1 MEPVDKAFGC
11 DYTNRSDPIPGSQKE
26 WNPDSPEFSVDV
38 VAVGVVERSHKVT
51 QPNVH
56 WSANNLCYFILC
68 CQYVRIY
75 DMYPQRQLIKCF
87 IILGKVSL
95 LVNKLLPEFCE
106 NGRVIVVLP
115 ILKKNFFDI
124 R

>member
-11 DYTNRSDPIPGSQKE
+11 DYTNKSDPIPGSQKE

-51 QPNVH
+51 EPNVH

-68 CQYVRIY
+68 CQY

-87 IILGKVSL
+87 HHTWKSLSPRQQTSAKILS
-95 LVNKLLPEFCE
+95 KLLSHRSTPNPEE
-106 NGRVIVVLP
+106 E
-115 ILKKNFFDI
+115 ILT
-124 R
+124 RRR

>member
-11 DYTNRSDPIPGSQKE
+11 DYTNKLDPIPGSQKE

-38 VAVGVVERSHKVT
+38 VAVGVVERSHKVAE
-51 QPNVH
+51 PNVH

-75 DMYPQRQLIKCF
+75 DTMYPQRQ
-87 IILGKVSL
+87 VSD
-95 LVNKLLPEFCE
+95 NKMFYSYLEKSLSSSTNFCQNSVKTVE
-106 NGRVIVVLP
+106 SS
-115 ILKKNFFDI
+115 
-124 R
+124 